1 MSGFAQAL
9 PVILKHEGGYV
20 TDPVDRGGA
29 TNFGVTQATYDAWR
43 ASVREKVRPVKEI
56 TTDEVEAIYHA
67 RYWLEAKCDALPWP
81 ASLAHFDAAVNHGVG
96 RAAHLLQEALGVPVD
111 GKIGPQTLA
120 AAAKLAPAEL
130 VTRMLWERVEFYQL
144 ISKGEQVKFLRGWL
158 ARVLELRKAAA

>member
-56 TTDEVEAIYHA
+56 TTDEVEA
-67 RYWLEAKCDALPWP
+67 RP
-81 ASLAHFDAAVNHGVG
+81 G
-96 RAAHLLQEALGVPVD
+96 RNDPCPCRSG
-111 GKIGPQTLA
+111 
-120 AAAKLAPAEL
+120 
-130 VTRMLWERVEFYQL
+130 R
-144 ISKGEQVKFLRGWL
+144 KFKRCC
-158 ARVLELRKAAA
+158 A